1 MPPDIFGMT
10 LSPETECIFVGD
22 RFERGRKC
30 HTFTIVLFDLGPTP
44 NLGDQKHQAKQR
56 RENDNVALSRQVRDG
71 GS

>member
-1 MPPDIFGMT
+1 MAPDIFGMT
-10 LSPETECIFVGD
+10 LSPETECIFVGG

-30 HTFTIVLFDLGPTP
+30 HTFTIVLCDLGPTL